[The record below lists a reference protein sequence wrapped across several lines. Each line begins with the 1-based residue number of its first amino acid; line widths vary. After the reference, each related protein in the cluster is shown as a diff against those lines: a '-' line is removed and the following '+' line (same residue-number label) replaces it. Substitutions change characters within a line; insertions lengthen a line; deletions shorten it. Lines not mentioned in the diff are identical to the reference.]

1 MSKIR
6 KALSFLVFLP
16 NITPFAAIFKS
27 EIFPWAFLYSLRK
40 GFYLSN
46 RYWLFLIYMGL
57 SAVFVLL
64 TGRAEFMGIMRSSF
78 ALLNASIPLFVI
90 LIITELDFEQLKK
103 GYYWVFGTH
112 IVLCFL
118 QITGLVPDFIG
129 SIMNLFIIRFNT
141 ESWGLGRGVTGL
153 FAEPS
158 YLAVSMSY
166 YFVFGI
172 YLMRRSGNKM
182 AEWLLIGLLLIYQVA
197 VIRSGTGMV
206 YLLLVFLTLPK
217 PKFIIP
223 IVLVMIVGMVVAASF
238 AKDYENSPRSLHL
251 LYNLIYEQR
260 YKDFYQFALSES
272 GFRMVSV
279 LGAFNYGVTHPFG
292 SGIGAWGPASI
303 ESLESVGLPATDFG
317 YFVTYYGGMFEGLRP
332 ASFFADV
339 LLELGWVGAILFIR
353 FLWPLVCHLRF
364 YIDNA
369 SRPLIILFLFNIL
382 FLGTIGDPVPYIF
395 LGIFCRMELG
405 ESRWQLMDVNHE
417 KHEDIRK

>member
-1 MSKIR
+1 MNKVR
-6 KALSFLVFLP
+6 KALSVLVFLP

-40 GFYLSN
+40 GFYLSP
-46 RYWLFLIYMGL
+46 RYWLFLIYMGI
-57 SAVFVLL
+57 SALFVLA
-64 TGRAEFMGIMRSSF
+64 TGKAEFMGVMRSAF
-78 ALLNASIPLFVI
+78 ALLNASIPLFVV
-90 LIITELDFEQLKK
+90 LIVTQLDFDQLKK
-103 GYYWVFGTH
+103 GYYWVFGIH
-112 IVLCFL
+112 GVLCL
-118 QITGLVPDFIG
+118 MQITGLVPDFVG
-129 SIMNLFIIRFNT
+129 SVMNLFIIRFNT

-172 YLMRRSGNKM
+172 YLMRKSGNKV
-182 AEWLLIGLLLIYQVA
+182 AEWILIGLLAFYQIA

-206 YLLLVFLTLPK
+206 YLLLVFLMLPK
-217 PKFIIP
+217 PKYILPII
-223 IVLVMIVGMVVAASF
+223 LVMLTSMLVAASF

-279 LGAFNYGVTHPFG
+279 MGAFNYGLTHPFG

-303 ESLESVGLPATDFG
+303 ESLESVGLPATEFG

-339 LLELGWVGAILFIR
+339 LLELGWVGAILFLR
-353 FLWPLVCHLRF
+353 FLWPMVRYARF
-364 YIDNA
+364 FTDQA
-369 SRPLIILFLFNIL
+369 CRPLMVLFLFNIL

-395 LGIFCRMELG
+395 LGLFCRMELG
-405 ESRWQLMDVNHE
+405 ELRWKLVDVNHE
-417 KHEDIRK
+417 NTETDGK